1 MQQRRGTAQQWTDA
15 DPILAAGEIGFET
28 DTGQFKIGDGT
39 NHWADISYF
48 KNLEDLGGSL
58 DDYILLTEK
67 GASNGVATL
76 NGSGRIPLSQLAEL
90 VDGAP
95 DALNTIRE
103 IADAITAVDG
113 AVDAHNAAT
122 TGVHGITDTALLAKL
137 ADITEHSNDTTN
149 IHGIADTSL
158 LVDADALAD
167 AINDA
172 LNTAAA
178 DATTK
183 ANAAQ
188 AAAATDASTKATA
201 AQTAAGVASAAAISE
216 HSADTT
222 NVHGI
227 SDTSALVVTTD
238 SRLSDTRTPSDASVT
253 DAKIS
258 GTLSQNKIT
267 NLTSDLA
274 AKAPLAGPTFTGTVV
289 LPSTTSIGNVSAT
302 ELGYVDGVT
311 SSIQTQIDAK
321 APLASPALTG
331 TPTAPT
337 ATAGTNTTQIAT
349 TAFVKTAVADLVASA
364 PAALDTLNE
373 LASALG
379 NDASFSTTLTNN
391 LALKAPLASPTFTGT
406 VVLPSTTSIGNVSAT
421 ELGYV
426 DGVTSSIQTQLDA
439 KATKTALDAAT
450 ITTFNAQSSSYT
462 LALGDSTNMVE
473 MTGSSANTV
482 TIPTNASVAFPVGT
496 AIDIF
501 QRGTGQTTIA
511 GASGVTVLYTPG
523 LKLRAQYSAAT
534 AVKRDTDTW
543 IVSGDLTA

>member
-67 GASNGVATL
+67 GVSNGVATL

-103 IADAITAVDG
+103 IADAVTAVDG

-137 ADITEHSNDTTN
+137 EDITEHSNDTTN
-149 IHGIADTSL
+149 IHGIANTAL

-167 AINDA
+167 AISDA

-183 ANAAQ
+183 ANAAE

-201 AQTAAGVASAAAISE
+201 AQTAAGVAASAAISD
-216 HSADTT
+216 HNADTT

-267 NLTSDLA
+267 SLTSDLA
-274 AKAPLAGPTFTGTVV
+274 AKAALASPTFTGT
-289 LPSTTSIGNVSAT
+289 
-302 ELGYVDGVT
+302 
-311 SSIQTQIDAK
+311 
-321 APLASPALTG
+321 PA
-331 TPTAPT
+331 APT

-349 TAFVKTAVADLVASA
+349 TAFVTGAVSDLVASA
-364 PAALDTLNE
+364 PSTLNTLNE
-373 LASALG
+373 LAAALG
-379 NDASFSTTLTNN
+379 NDANYATTITNA
-391 LALKAPLASPTFTGT
+391 LA
-406 VVLPSTTSIGNVSAT
+406 
-421 ELGYV
+421 
-426 DGVTSSIQTQLDA
+426 A
-439 KATKTALDAAT
+439 KASKTELDAAT
-450 ITTFNAQSSSYT
+450 LTSFNAQASSYT
-462 LALGDSTNMVE
+462 LALADATNMVE

-482 TIPTNASVAFPVGT
+482 TIPTNASVAFAVGT

-523 LKLRAQYSAAT
+523 LKLRAQYSSAT
-534 AVKRDTDTW
+534 AVKRDTNTW